1 MKKLL
6 KDKIYLSMFIGFLF
20 SLITCITL
28 LFVKERIYFTIIFI
42 LNVIMNFLVTTL
54 SLLLDEKKNN
64 TIRFKLIPLYLMTTL
79 FFLILD
85 IIIISNIWDLNIY
98 SNLMYITNTKL
109 YLGMYSVFVLFMVL
123 MSIYVILKD
132 RLLNNETNIRQKSA
146 KR

>member
-123 MSIYVILKD
+123 LSIYVILKD